1 MTAPLVVPSS
11 PAIHAP
17 PGLPGLGQL
26 LDAWRDPLGLFL
38 RGMAGGHAVVRY
50 RFGPYTYLLLNEP
63 GDVERVLV
71 KNAQAYGKSP
81 SYRALRLVMGQGLVT
96 SEGELWRRQRKL
108 MQPAFHH
115 RCLVGFV
122 GGMEGCVSDLAA
134 RWDQL
139 PEGTTFDVH
148 REMMELT
155 FRIVG
160 RTLFSTEVG
169 AEAEGMG
176 EALGF
181 LLEYASDY
189 AETLVRM
196 PTWLPT
202 PRNRRFARSMATV
215 DRLIARVVAER
226 RAASAAPDDLLGMLL
241 AADMDD
247 RQLRDELVTL
257 ALAGHETTANAL
269 TWTWLLLSQH
279 PEVARRARQEVLQEL
294 GDGPLTFEA
303 LGRLGYLERVIQ
315 ESMRLYPPVW
325 GIERQLKEPDEH
337 SGHPARPGDIA
348 LLCSYTLHRDP
359 RLWTNP
365 EGFDPDRFLPEHVA
379 RRPRFAYLPFG
390 GGARICIGK
399 AFAMLEA
406 KLILAGLLRRFE
418 LALVPGHPVVLDPGI
433 TLRPRHG
440 LGMTLR
446 RAAASGATGPS

>member
-1 MTAPLVVPSS
+1 
-11 PAIHAP
+11 
-17 PGLPGLGQL
+17 
-26 LDAWRDPLGLFL
+26 
-38 RGMAGGHAVVRY
+38 
-50 RFGPYTYLLLNEP
+50 
-63 GDVERVLV
+63 
-71 KNAQAYGKSP
+71 
-81 SYRALRLVMGQGLVT
+81 MGQGLVT

-122 GGMEGCVSDLAA
+122 DGMEGCVSDLAA
-134 RWDQL
+134 RWDHL
-139 PEGTTFDVH
+139 PEGATFDVH

-202 PRNRRFARSMATV
+202 PRNRRFARNMATV

-269 TWTWLLLSQH
+269 TWTWLLLCPAPRHRAPRAAGDLARGGRRPADLRGAGAARLSRAGH
-279 PEVARRARQEVLQEL
+279 PGVDALVPAGVGHRAPAQGSRRALGPPGAARGHRAPLQLHPAPGSAPVVEPRRLRSGSLPPRARGPAPPLRVRALRRGRTHLHRQGLRDA
-294 GDGPLTFEA
+294 GGEA
-303 LGRLGYLERVIQ
+303 DPGRAPAALRAGAGAR
-315 ESMRLYPPVW
+315 PP
-325 GIERQLKEPDEH
+325 GGAG
-337 SGHPARPGDIA
+337 SGHHAEAAPRPQDDPAA
-348 LLCSYTLHRDP
+348 
-359 RLWTNP
+359 
-365 EGFDPDRFLPEHVA
+365 
-379 RRPRFAYLPFG
+379 G
-390 GGARICIGK
+390 GGAWRYR
-399 AFAMLEA
+399 AL
-406 KLILAGLLRRFE
+406 LIQVATSLSKPTSTWRALAR
-418 LALVPGHPVVLDPGI
+418 
-433 TLRPRHG
+433 
-440 LGMTLR
+440 
-446 RAAASGATGPS
+446 